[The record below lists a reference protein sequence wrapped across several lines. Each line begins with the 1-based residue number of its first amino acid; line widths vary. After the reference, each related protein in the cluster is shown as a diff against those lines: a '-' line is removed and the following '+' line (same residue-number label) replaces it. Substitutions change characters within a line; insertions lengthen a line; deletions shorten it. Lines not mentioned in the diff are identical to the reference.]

1 MRSADDDKTLMLRF
15 QGEGDPRAFEE
26 LFRRNKDGLLR
37 FLRRLSGDAAIAED
51 ISQQVWV
58 RLIELAEAGRYE
70 AQAGASFSTFLLAM
84 ARNRYIDQVH
94 RSHEARYTQPVEH
107 ATLDE
112 IADDAALPPD
122 LLTDDERTRSLLE
135 QAMQTLPL
143 EQREVLA
150 LWMQGV
156 ELVEVA
162 GLTGVPWATLVSRK
176 KYGLRKIRVFLER
189 AGVRRSSDVIA

>member
-1 MRSADDDKTLMLRF
+1 MSAVGRVNQRKRTRKDLLEAALRVSAEGKT
-15 QGEGDPRAFEE
+15 P
-26 LFRRNKDGLLR
+26 
-37 FLRRLSGDAAIAED
+37 
-51 ISQQVWV
+51 
-58 RLIELAEAGRYE
+58 
-70 AQAGASFSTFLLAM
+70 
-84 ARNRYIDQVH
+84 
-94 RSHEARYTQPVEH
+94 
-107 ATLDE
+107 TLDE

-122 LLTDDERTRSLLE
+122 LLTDDEQTRSLLE